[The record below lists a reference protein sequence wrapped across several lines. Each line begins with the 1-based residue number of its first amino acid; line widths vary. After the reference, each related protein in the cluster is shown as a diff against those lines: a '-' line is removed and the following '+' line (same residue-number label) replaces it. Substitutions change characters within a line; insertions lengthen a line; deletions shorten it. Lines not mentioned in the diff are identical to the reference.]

1 VASSAQPP
9 PRRVGLLVR
18 QYTGITRSGGR
29 CARSAEGPNHLC
41 SLHDLNPAQASGG
54 GLPLAPG
61 AQGYQGDAQPQRRD
75 RERDSPRQRRQPGPQ
90 RRSSDDTGVSCLKG
104 FVEVERRTKEQEE
117 PEGRVAKLRR
127 ALEATE
133 SARGTEAIVKGPEIE
148 IKGNYPTAL
157 VSGKASKDAE
167 YLPNPNIRLQ
177 HRTART

>member
-1 VASSAQPP
+1 MTSTL
-9 PRRVGLLVR
+9 RRR
-18 QYTGITRSGGR
+18 
-29 CARSAEGPNHLC
+29 AAEGCL
-41 SLHDLNPAQASGG
+41 S
-54 GLPLAPG
+54 
-61 AQGYQGDAQPQRRD
+61 R
-75 RERDSPRQRRQPGPQ
+75 RERKATKEMLNLKGEIGSVMASVKDGNLDRNDAAAMIRGYRAS
-90 RRSSDDTGVSCLKG
+90 KG